1 MYKPRYK
8 GEEIF
13 VLLSF
18 RMGVLP
24 LAVVKVIIWLST
36 LLTVAAVNDLGYSVE
51 KYDEL
56 PGIYYE
62 NRGVTVLYN
71 NAWRTV
77 FYFNLN
83 RIANETVILRKYVQH
98 VDALCRMTVIRN
110 WIGCAHSGSDARETL
125 KQLTQTEGLLKE
137 ITGQETEG
145 KRKKRGVFNFIDEL
159 GKVLFGTMDD
169 DDANYYNEQINCL
182 NKIQKTR
189 TRC

>member
-1 MYKPRYK
+1 VYKPRYK

-51 KYDEL
+51 KYDES

-77 FYFNLN
+77 VYVNLN
-83 RIANETVILRKYVQH
+83 RIANENVVLRQYVQH
-98 VDALCRMTVIRN
+98 VDALCQMTVIRN
-110 WIGCAHSGSDARETL
+110 WTGCVHFGSNARETL
-125 KQLTQTEGLLKE
+125 NQLTQSEGLLKE
-137 ITGQETEG
+137 ITGQETER
-145 KRKKRGVFNFIDEL
+145 KRKKEGSF
-159 GKVLFGTMDD
+159 
-169 DDANYYNEQINCL
+169 
-182 NKIQKTR
+182 
-189 TRC
+189 